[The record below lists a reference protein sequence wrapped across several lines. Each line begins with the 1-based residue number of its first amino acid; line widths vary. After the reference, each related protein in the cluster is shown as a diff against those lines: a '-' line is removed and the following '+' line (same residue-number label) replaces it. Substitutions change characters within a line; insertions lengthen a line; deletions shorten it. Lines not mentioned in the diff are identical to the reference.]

1 MSDNATNRPRRT
13 RVLVSGRVQGVSFR
27 DSTREKAQELGL
39 SGWVRNLSDG
49 SVEAVFEGE
58 GDRVEEMLSW
68 CKEGP
73 PSASVQ
79 RVSSE
84 DEEPENL
91 QGFEIR

>member
-79 RVSSE
+79 SVSSE

>member
-27 DSTREKAQELGL
+27 DSTREKVQELGL

-79 RVSSE
+79 SVSSE